1 MLIAG
6 RVIFSLFIGVIIGIC
21 IEKTANHLAAQE
33 IQNESEDNYY
43 YDANDDFYYTKEYI
57 NVSQIDEENHQLIKK
72 F

>member
-43 YDANDDFYYTKEYI
+43 YDAFDDFYYTKEYI
-57 NVSQIDEENHQLIKK
+57 NVGLTDEENERI
-72 F
+72 